1 MDNGF
6 YATLVEGSTAK
17 AGITVIEDN
26 RIRGGDDEFLY
37 SGTITTETAGGNVFA
52 SLRFRSYSASDESDF
67 FGFTERD
74 FELSLS
80 GEKTEEGF
88 RVTGYSP
95 SGREMVILG
104 KRLSAI
110 DFSD

>member
-6 YATLVEGSTAK
+6 YATLVEGSVAQ
-17 AGITVIEDN
+17 AGITVIEDS
-26 RIRGGDDEFLY
+26 RIRGGDAEFLY
-37 SGTITTETAGGNVFA
+37 SGTISISGDNVVA
-52 SLRFRSYSASDESDF
+52 NLRFRSYTSSGYNNF
-67 FGFTERD
+67 FDFTERD
-74 FELSLS
+74 FELSLT
-80 GEKTEEGF
+80 GQVTDQGF

-104 KRLSAI
+104 KRLSAL

>member
-6 YATLVEGSTAK
+6 YATLVEGSTAHS
-17 AGITVIEDN
+17 GITVIEDN
-26 RIRGGDDEFLY
+26 RIRGGDAEFLY
-37 SGTITTETAGGNVFA
+37 SGTITTESSDTVVANI
-52 SLRFRSYSASDESDF
+52 RFRSYTAGTDHSF
-67 FGFTERD
+67 FDFTERD

-80 GEKTEEGF
+80 GQKTENGF

-95 SGREMVILG
+95 SGREMIILG

>member
-6 YATLVEGSTAK
+6 YATLVEGTVTQ

-26 RIRGGDDEFLY
+26 RIRGGDAEFLY
-37 SGTITTETAGGNVFA
+37 SGTIELSSDEVVAN
-52 SLRFRSYSASDESDF
+52 LRFRSYAASANDF
-67 FGFTERD
+67 VDFTERD

-80 GEKTEEGF
+80 GQATENGF
-88 RVTGYSP
+88 RVTGYTP
-95 SGREMVILG
+95 SGREIEVIG

>member
-6 YATLVEGSTAK
+6 YTTLVEGTVAQP
-17 AGITVIEDN
+17 AITIIEDS
-26 RIRGGDDEFLY
+26 RIRGGDTEFLY
-37 SGTITTETAGGNVFA
+37 SGTINVSGNDVVA
-52 SLRFRSYSASDESDF
+52 NLRFRSYAASDDHGFLDFSD
-67 FGFTERD
+67 RD

-80 GEKTEEGF
+80 GHLTEDGF

>member
-6 YATLVEGSTAK
+6 YATLVEGTVTQT
-17 AGITVIEDN
+17 GITVIEDN
-26 RIRGGDDEFLY
+26 RIRGGDAEFLY
-37 SGTITTETAGGNVFA
+37 SGTIELSGDEVVAN
-52 SLRFRSYSASDESDF
+52 LRFRSYTASSNNNFVD
-67 FGFTERD
+67 FTERD

-80 GEKTEEGF
+80 GQATDNGF
-88 RVTGYSP
+88 RVTGYTP
-95 SGREMVILG
+95 SGREIEVIG

>member
-1 MDNGF
+1 MENGF
-6 YATLVEGSTAK
+6 YSTLVEGSTAHL
-17 AGITVIEDN
+17 GTTIIEDN
-26 RIRGGDDEFLY
+26 RIRGGDAEFLY
-37 SGTITTETAGGNVFA
+37 SGTISVETSDNIVANI
-52 SLRFRSYSASDESDF
+52 RFRSYKTTGHDSF
-67 FGFTERD
+67 FDFTERD

-80 GEKTEEGF
+80 GQKTENGF

>member
-6 YATLVEGSTAK
+6 YATLVEGNVAQT
-17 AGITVIEDN
+17 GITVIEDN
-26 RIRGGDDEFLY
+26 RIRGGDAEFLY
-37 SGTITTETAGGNVFA
+37 SGTIELTGDDVVAN
-52 SLRFRSYSASDESDF
+52 LRFRSYTASDNHSFVD
-67 FGFTERD
+67 FTERD

-80 GEKTEEGF
+80 GQVTDNGF
-88 RVTGYSP
+88 RMTGYSP
-95 SGREMVILG
+95 SGREMIVIG

>member
-6 YATLVEGSTAK
+6 YATLVEGSTAQS
-17 AGITVIEDN
+17 GITIIEDC
-26 RIRGGDDEFLY
+26 RIRGGDAEFLY
-37 SGTITTETAGGNVFA
+37 SGTITTESSDNVIA
-52 SLRFRSYSASDESDF
+52 NIRFRSYTASASDSFLD
-67 FGFTERD
+67 FTERD

-80 GEKTEEGF
+80 GQKTDNGF

>member
-6 YATLVEGSTAK
+6 YATLVEGAVAQ

-26 RIRGGDDEFLY
+26 RIRGGDAEFLY
-37 SGTITTETAGGNVFA
+37 SGTIELNGTDVVAN
-52 SLRFRSYSASDESDF
+52 LRFRSYTASDNKSFVD
-67 FGFTERD
+67 FTERD

-80 GEKTEEGF
+80 GEATDNGF
-88 RVTGYSP
+88 HVTGYSP
-95 SGREMVILG
+95 SGREMIVIG

>member
-6 YATLVEGSTAK
+6 YATLVEGTVTQT
-17 AGITVIEDN
+17 GITVIEDN
-26 RIRGGDDEFLY
+26 RIRGGDAEFLY
-37 SGTITTETAGGNVFA
+37 SGTIELSGDEVVAN
-52 SLRFRSYSASDESDF
+52 LRFRSYTASSNNFVD
-67 FGFTERD
+67 FTERD

-80 GEKTEEGF
+80 GQATDNGF
-88 RVTGYSP
+88 RVTGYTP
-95 SGREMVILG
+95 SGREIEVIG

>member
-6 YATLVEGSTAK
+6 YATLVEGTIAQ

-26 RIRGGDDEFLY
+26 RIRGGDSEFLY
-37 SGTITTETAGGNVFA
+37 SGTIELNGDEVVAN
-52 SLRFRSYSASDESDF
+52 LRFRSYASSGSNNFVD
-67 FGFTERD
+67 FTERD

-80 GEKTEEGF
+80 GQVTDNGF

-95 SGREMVILG
+95 SGREIEVIG